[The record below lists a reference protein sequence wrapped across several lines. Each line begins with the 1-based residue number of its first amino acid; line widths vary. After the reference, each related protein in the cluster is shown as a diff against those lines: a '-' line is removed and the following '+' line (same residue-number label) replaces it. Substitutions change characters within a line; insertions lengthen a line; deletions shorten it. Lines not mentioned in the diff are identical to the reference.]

1 MALSRRRASRDS
13 WIVRDMRY
21 RIALPNG
28 EGYYGH
34 LIDERKSNI
43 GAFEYSHVVFMSH
56 SRKDSHQ
63 DSAVG

>member
-1 MALSRRRASRDS
+1 MARSRRRASRDS

-28 EGYYGH
+28 EEYYGH
-34 LIDERKSNI
+34 GIDERKSNI
-43 GAFEYSHVVFMSH
+43 GSFGNSRVVFMSL
-56 SRKDSHQ
+56 SRRDSHQ